1 MKSLELAL
9 TPIPQ
14 QVTVNEDLAF
24 LRDQIITSE
33 VNIARVF
40 NHDVRVR
47 RAAKNAEV
55 LEQVEAAS

>member
-1 MKSLELAL
+1 M
-9 TPIPQ
+9 
-14 QVTVNEDLAF
+14 NEDLAF

-55 LEQVEAAS
+55 LEQVEAGS